1 MLFDEGR
8 ATPSCL
14 SRSNRLRKY
23 SSSMAGAAVETA
35 NSWPMTS
42 RRRTAAA
49 SVVLRW
55 WAVPVLLVVLF
66 MFTADLDIFCCV
78 WLVVVWLA
86 DSVTISD
93 NLNSH
98 WYVLLLGCRLGCK
111 FDLPKR
117 SRSSKQNSRIKKD
130 GVVQSGNG
138 RKRKGDNRTTG
149 EENSGSVENAECSNK
164 WEIES

>member
-1 MLFDEGR
+1 MQLFGSVHLYCTFSTTSSSAAWLLLLALGISLLHSGSDLRPKRNLSVGERPPLRSIWCTNMLFDEGR

-66 MFTADLDIFCCV
+66 MFAADLDIFFLC
-78 WLVVVWLA
+78 LVG
-86 DSVTISD
+86 
-93 NLNSH
+93 
-98 WYVLLLGCRLGCK
+98 GCLVG
-111 FDLPKR
+111 
-117 SRSSKQNSRIKKD
+117 
-130 GVVQSGNG
+130 
-138 RKRKGDNRTTG
+138 
-149 EENSGSVENAECSNK
+149 
-164 WEIES
+164 